1 MDSSNNENKPA
12 DLYENTHTRTTN
24 VDGSEATSTRTTN
37 VDGSEPTSTK
47 KQQIKMYSVH
57 PGMVQ
62 SITNFENNRVLYNAF
77 RKYKLSS
84 QKRQRRSISIPSFL
98 QKPIKVYNNA
108 YGTGK
113 RNQNSIH
120 IKGTNKV
127 RKIFFE
133 VPNNIHSKIETP
145 TESYNDS
152 KVLKTQPEI
161 EVLLNY
167 ALENT
172 KNPVYQSDKKSE
184 SLGVVIHQY
193 TTEKPTLQKRKKS
206 RHTKRHIK
214 DRLFRRISKSLSNGL
229 PIYSKANKE
238 SILEKKPTEFF
249 PGNEL
254 SHGSGIR
261 INLGNIQQTLQENS
275 EMIRSK
281 DVLKVNKNKFD
292 LSPSKTFMSID
303 HNPVSKTKIR
313 PKNIFYD
320 TKFELPKS
328 SNPADI
334 KEKDNIPKQNNQ
346 WYEMPQSNLKP
357 IFKTHQHDKNKDNND
372 NNNNLLPVDT
382 AMPLNRRK
390 MPTYKFPFKHS
401 NQMNDKPTKTE
412 EIKPTK
418 ILSYHSSDT
427 SSSGLSS
434 KPGKSFVYN
443 PQQHH
448 DSITDRTKFISGLSE
463 FNDIAVENDFPN
475 FNKEKPSESN
485 LNAHTDNMPS
495 VNDIGT
501 DQIEKSRLDPNRPN
515 VINLS
520 NIKIVPGG
528 CIIEGRFYRYED
540 LPKFIQE
547 FYDNKTK
554 NEHLELSLGDVENVL
569 NDYTEN
575 KGSISQSF
583 STEFPM
589 LELIKGKDA
598 SPFSIQLPEDSQG
611 YDILAGPHLHESS
624 RQLAVLQANNFAA
637 GNERFGTPRTMV
649 SRPDIHNRQT
659 KIKGKENNRQLFNP
673 VLKWSEGVS
682 DKAWT
687 GLAPVANYQVA
698 SDIRVVNSLS
708 PGHFGAQNKN
718 TNDYR
723 TYKLNGNS
731 FGSYNNEMKEV
742 ISLPGMGIKDQKV
755 LTKFFNPIHISS
767 KQTVSLVQ
775 RKNSESPPSTKRPN
789 EGSKLYL
796 NDVNTEKS
804 HQNKFLKGA
813 SGDIILRGFLDI
825 PLNSMSGKLTLSKAL
840 KKTANQKTQSNGVA
854 KKLGLVR
861 KQAKQDAN
869 SNGKADK
876 LVFKNPVQD
885 EAYHDAYANNDAD
898 KLDLKSPVQ
907 DKAIHD
913 LHSNGVANILGHNSL
928 LREKANRNIQS
939 NGVADKLSLMSK
951 VKDKANQDAQLNGVA
966 YKLGSKS
973 PVQDKATLDVRSNG
987 VADKLSLK
995 SEVQDKANQ
1004 DAQSN
1009 GVANKLGFSSSVR
1022 GKANKDAQ
1030 YNGVA
1035 KLGLKNVVKLPAKH
1049 VPSERVLHSAIQ
1061 EKTNYKDQSNGKTDK
1076 LNSNKGIQENVHRDT
1091 TIVDTVSSVSTR
1103 PKDKYPH
1110 DTRMNSLEEKLKK
1123 HTGIHGTSHNDMW
1136 LNGLDGKPSSS
1147 LNTGIQN
1154 KNPNDVKLNGVATKK
1169 RLNSRKQDKTTRHD
1183 KQLNRV
1189 VSVNTKIPEKSVL
1202 QDITLKQ
1209 KDKVLL
1215 LLKDNKRNLD
1225 HLNNNA
1231 FTNLKSILKATSSA
1245 QKSVASHVRS
1255 VKKELGPRTF
1265 FDIIENNIISPFKSV
1280 PKVTHLKDN
1289 FASNFN
1295 LGEILKNGMSAFN
1308 YEPVT
1313 FPNFIAPPKRNLIIT
1328 PTASIPLHLS
1338 GQHNLDTIM
1347 HEIVTSP
1354 FGTRQNSIMDIFG

>member
-1 MDSSNNENKPA
+1 
-12 DLYENTHTRTTN
+12 
-24 VDGSEATSTRTTN
+24 
-37 VDGSEPTSTK
+37 
-47 KQQIKMYSVH
+47 
-57 PGMVQ
+57 
-62 SITNFENNRVLYNAF
+62 
-77 RKYKLSS
+77 
-84 QKRQRRSISIPSFL
+84 
-98 QKPIKVYNNA
+98 
-108 YGTGK
+108 
-113 RNQNSIH
+113 
-120 IKGTNKV
+120 
-127 RKIFFE
+127 
-133 VPNNIHSKIETP
+133 
-145 TESYNDS
+145 
-152 KVLKTQPEI
+152 
-161 EVLLNY
+161 
-167 ALENT
+167 
-172 KNPVYQSDKKSE
+172 
-184 SLGVVIHQY
+184 
-193 TTEKPTLQKRKKS
+193 
-206 RHTKRHIK
+206 
-214 DRLFRRISKSLSNGL
+214 
-229 PIYSKANKE
+229 
-238 SILEKKPTEFF
+238 
-249 PGNEL
+249 
-254 SHGSGIR
+254 
-261 INLGNIQQTLQENS
+261 
-275 EMIRSK
+275 MIRSK
-281 DVLKVNKNKFD
+281 DVLKVNKNKF
-292 LSPSKTFMSID
+292 PSKTFMFFD

-320 TKFELPKS
+320 TKFELRKS

-334 KEKDNIPKQNNQ
+334 KEKDNSPKQNNQ
-346 WYEMPQSNLKP
+346 WNEMPQSNLKP
-357 IFKTHQHDKNKDNND
+357 IFKTDQHDENKDNND
-372 NNNNLLPVDT
+372 NNNNLFPVDT
-382 AMPLNRRK
+382 AIPLNRRK

-463 FNDIAVENDFPN
+463 FNDIAVENGFPN
-475 FNKEKPSESN
+475 FDNEKPSESN

-495 VNDIGT
+495 VNDVGT
-501 DQIEKSRLDPNRPN
+501 DQIEKRRLDPIRPN

-598 SPFSIQLPEDSQG
+598 SPFSIQLPGDSQG
-611 YDILAGPHLHESS
+611 YDILAGPHLHEGS
-624 RQLAVLQANNFAA
+624 RQLAVLQANNLAA
-637 GNERFGTPRTMV
+637 GNERFDTTRTMV
-649 SRPDIHNRQT
+649 SRPDIHNGQT

-682 DKAWT
+682 DKAGT
-687 GLAPVANYQVA
+687 GLAPIANYQVA

-718 TNDYR
+718 INDYR

-742 ISLPGMGIKDQKV
+742 ISLPGMGIKDQKI

-796 NDVNTEKS
+796 NDVNIEKS
-804 HQNKFLKGA
+804 HQNKLLNGA
-813 SGDIILRGFLDI
+813 AGDIILRGFLDI

-840 KKTANQKTQSNGVA
+840 KKTANQNTQSNGVA

-869 SNGKADK
+869 SNSKADK

-898 KLDLKSPVQ
+898 KLGLKSPVQ

-913 LHSNGVANILGHNSL
+913 LH
-928 LREKANRNIQS
+928 S

-951 VKDKANQDAQLNGVA
+951 VKDKANQDAQLNGVV
-966 YKLGSKS
+966 YKLGSKI

-995 SEVQDKANQ
+995 SQVQDKANQ

-1030 YNGVA
+1030 YNDVA
-1035 KLGLKNVVKLPAKH
+1035 KIGLKNVVKLPAKH

-1061 EKTNYKDQSNGKTDK
+1061 EKTNYKDKSNGKADK
-1076 LNSNKGIQENVHRDT
+1076 LNFNKEIQENVHRDT
-1091 TIVDTVSSVSTR
+1091 SMVDMVSSVSAR

-1110 DTRMNSLEEKLKK
+1110 DMRMNSLEEKLKK

-1136 LNGLDGKPSSS
+1136 LNGLDGKPSLS
-1147 LNTGIQN
+1147 LNNGIQN
-1154 KNPNDVKLNGVATKK
+1154 KNPNNVQLDGVATKK

-1183 KQLNRV
+1183 KLLNRI

-1202 QDITLKQ
+1202 RDIALKQ
-1209 KDKVLL
+1209 NNKVLL
-1215 LLKDNKRNLD
+1215 LLKDNKRKLD

-1231 FTNLKSILKATSSA
+1231 FTNLKSIIKATSSA
-1245 QKSVASHVRS
+1245 QKTVASHARS
-1255 VKKELGPRTF
+1255 VKKGLGPRTF

-1308 YEPVT
+1308 YESVT
-1313 FPNFIAPPKRNLIIT
+1313 LPNFIAPPKRNLIIS

-1354 FGTRQNSIMDIFG
+1354 FGMRQNSIMDIFG